1 MGRISLTL
9 IATLIA
15 ASLAML
21 PIAGCAHQTDEE
33 AIESSIAKR
42 LDSYKNPDSTEAAN
56 FAVRMDID
64 SLAQYGVSMEDFMR
78 SYLDGFDYVIDDVAV
93 DGNTAT
99 ATVTIRC
106 KSFSAYE
113 EALAQATDEMK
124 QDPAFATMSTEKL
137 KEEYGS
143 AILDTLAGVE
153 VRETEPISIVF
164 EKTDN
169 VWTPVS
175 EASDDIAEALMSN

>member
-1 MGRISLTL
+1 MRRISLTF
-9 IATLIA
+9 IAMTLA
-15 ASLAML
+15 AALAAL
-21 PIAGCAHQTDEE
+21 PLAGCAHQTDEE

-42 LDSYKNPDSTEAAN
+42 LDSYKNPDSTETAN

-64 SLAQYGVSMEDFMR
+64 SLAQYGVSMGDFMR
-78 SYLDGFDYVIDDVAV
+78 AYLDGFDYAIDDVAI
-93 DGNTAT
+93 DGDTAT

-113 EALAQATDEMK
+113 EALARAADEMK

-137 KEEYGS
+137 NEAYGS

-153 VRETEPISIVF
+153 VREAEPITIVF
-164 EKTDN
+164 EKVDN
-169 VWTPVS
+169 VWSPVS
-175 EASDDIAEALMSN
+175 EASDDIAEAIMSN